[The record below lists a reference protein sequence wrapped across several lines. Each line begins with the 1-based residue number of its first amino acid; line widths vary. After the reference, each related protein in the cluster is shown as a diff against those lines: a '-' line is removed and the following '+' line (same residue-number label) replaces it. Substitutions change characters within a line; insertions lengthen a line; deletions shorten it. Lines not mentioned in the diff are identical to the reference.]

1 MAIQS
6 INLGTYAND
15 KTGDDL
21 RTAFKKV
28 NDNFQELDVI
38 VAVNGANLGTGIGT
52 FANKS
57 DDPGTG
63 NLLNFRSLA
72 VNSNL
77 TISLSNNTITI
88 GTQPTITANIVG
100 NVTGNVTGN
109 SNGIHTGNVTGNVTG
124 NLTGNSSGTHT
135 GLVIGNVTGNLTG
148 DTFGLHT
155 GNVIGNASTVTNGV
169 YTTSS
174 INALADVDTVTT
186 SPTNGQALAW
196 NGSTWTPQ
204 TIVAG
209 VSRILAGSN
218 ISINPTN
225 GLGEVTISSPVSNVF
240 DFGGFQQTFTDP
252 ISFLLDQVGVNFGT
266 FTSPAGFTVDGGTF

>member
-100 NVTGNVTGN
+100 NVTGNLTGN

-240 DFGGFQQTFTDP
+240 DFGEFQQTFTDP